1 MTAQGRY
8 AAPDSQFGRSAGN
21 AAARGGALIAVAVVI
36 GFLLL
41 WQGGVGGSGDEVTA
55 ATTTEDDSSTD
66 DPTDDTPDESTD
78 EGTDEVTDDGTDTG
92 AETDDTGTDT
102 GDTVEETTDTTP
114 ATPVTRPPGD
124 VKVAVA
130 NGVGEAGLAG
140 ARESVLSTAGY
151 VTAAVNAAAET
162 AQSQVYYLEGYGE
175 EAQAIAVE
183 LGGDAAVL
191 RPAPSD
197 PGALVADPT
206 AVADFHVFVI
216 LGSDRV
222 LG

>member
-8 AAPDSQFGRSAGN
+8 AAPDSSFGRSAGN
-21 AAARGGALIAVAVVI
+21 AAARGGALVAVAVVI

-41 WQGGVGGSGDEVTA
+41 WQGGVGGSGDAVIVADSSGSDDAIGGDTADEDTTGDAAA
-55 ATTTEDDSSTD
+55 ATDDSAGED
-66 DPTDDTPDESTD
+66 AAAPDDT
-78 EGTDEVTDDGTDTG
+78 VDT
-92 AETDDTGTDT
+92 AP
-102 GDTVEETTDTTP
+102 EETIPP
-114 ATPVTRPPGD
+114 APVTRPPGD

-140 ARESVLSTAGY
+140 ARASVLSTSGY
-151 VTAAVNAAAET
+151 VTVAANAVAET
-162 AQSQVYYLEGYGE
+162 AQSQVYYVEGYGE
-175 EAQAIAVE
+175 DAQAVAVE

-197 PGALVADPT
+197 PGALVTDAT
-206 AVADFHVFVI
+206 AVDGFHVFVI
-216 LGSDRV
+216 LGTDRV

>member
-8 AAPDSQFGRSAGN
+8 AAPDSSFGRSAGN
-21 AAARGGALIAVAVVI
+21 AAARGGALVAVAVVI

-41 WQGGVGGSGDEVTA
+41 WQGGVGGSGDAVITA
-55 ATTTEDDSSTD
+55 DGSEISENADAIGSDTADEDTTGDAAA
-66 DPTDDTPDESTD
+66 
-78 EGTDEVTDDGTDTG
+78 VADDGTGED
-92 AETDDTGTDT
+92 AVAPDDTVDT
-102 GDTVEETTDTTP
+102 APEETIPP
-114 ATPVTRPPGD
+114 APVTRPPGD

-140 ARESVLSTAGY
+140 ARASVLSTTGY
-151 VTAAVNAAAET
+151 VTVAANAAADT
-162 AQSQVYYLEGYGE
+162 AQSQVYYVEGYGE
-175 EAQAIAVE
+175 DAQAIAVE

-197 PGALVADPT
+197 PGALVTDAT
-206 AVADFHVFVI
+206 AVDGFHVFVI
-216 LGSDRV
+216 LGTDRM

>member
-8 AAPDSQFGRSAGN
+8 AAPDSSFGRSAGN
-21 AAARGGALIAVAVVI
+21 AAARGGALVAVAVVI

-41 WQGGVGGSGDEVTA
+41 WQGGVGGSGDAVITSDGGESSESADAIGSDTA
-55 ATTTEDDSSTD
+55 DEDTTVDATA
-66 DPTDDTPDESTD
+66 
-78 EGTDEVTDDGTDTG
+78 VTDDGTGEDA
-92 AETDDTGTDT
+92 AEPDDTVDT
-102 GDTVEETTDTTP
+102 APEETIPP
-114 ATPVTRPPGD
+114 APVTRPPGD

-140 ARESVLSTAGY
+140 ARASVLSTTGY
-151 VTAAVNAAAET
+151 VTVAANAAADT
-162 AQSQVYYLEGYGE
+162 AQSQVYYVESYGE
-175 EAQAIAVE
+175 DAQAIAVE

-197 PGALVADPT
+197 PGALVTDAT
-206 AVADFHVFVI
+206 AVDGFHVFVI
-216 LGSDRV
+216 LGTDRV

>member
-8 AAPDSQFGRSAGN
+8 AAPDSSFGRSAGN
-21 AAARGGALIAVAVVI
+21 AAARGGALVAVAVVI

-41 WQGGVGGSGDEVTA
+41 WQGGVGGSGDAVITA
-55 ATTTEDDSSTD
+55 DGS
-66 DPTDDTPDESTD
+66 ESTD
-78 EGTDEVTDDGTDTG
+78 AIGSDTVDEDTTSDAAAATDDGTGED
-92 AETDDTGTDT
+92 AAAPDDTVDT
-102 GDTVEETTDTTP
+102 APEETIPP
-114 ATPVTRPPGD
+114 APVTRPPGD

-140 ARESVLSTAGY
+140 ARASVLSTAGY
-151 VTAAVNAAAET
+151 VTVAANAAAET
-162 AQSQVYYLEGYGE
+162 AQSQVYYVEGYGE
-175 EAQAIAVE
+175 DAQAIAVE

-197 PGALVADPT
+197 PGALVTDAT
-206 AVADFHVFVI
+206 AVEGFHVFVI
-216 LGSDRV
+216 LGTDRV

>member
-8 AAPDSQFGRSAGN
+8 AAPDSSFGRSAGN
-21 AAARGGALIAVAVVI
+21 AAARGGALVAVAVVI

-41 WQGGVGGSGDEVTA
+41 WQGGVGGSGDPVIVADGSGSDGTIGGDTA
-55 ATTTEDDSSTD
+55 DEDTTGDTD
-66 DPTDDTPDESTD
+66 AA
-78 EGTDEVTDDGTDTG
+78 TDDGTGED
-92 AETDDTGTDT
+92 AVAPDDT
-102 GDTVEETTDTTP
+102 VDTTP
-114 ATPVTRPPGD
+114 EETIPPTPVTRPPGD

-140 ARESVLSTAGY
+140 ARASVLSTAGY
-151 VTAAVNAAAET
+151 VTVAANAAAET
-162 AQSQVYYLEGYGE
+162 SQSQVYYVEGYGE

-197 PGALVADPT
+197 PGALVTDAT
-206 AVADFHVFVI
+206 AVEGFHVFVI
-216 LGSDRV
+216 LGTDRV

>member
-8 AAPDSQFGRSAGN
+8 AAPDSSFGRSAGN
-21 AAARGGALIAVAVVI
+21 AAARGGALVAVAVVI

-41 WQGGVGGSGDEVTA
+41 WQGGVGGSGDAVITA
-55 ATTTEDDSSTD
+55 DGS
-66 DPTDDTPDESTD
+66 ESTD
-78 EGTDEVTDDGTDTG
+78 AIGSDTVDEDTTGDAAATPDDGTGED
-92 AETDDTGTDT
+92 AAAPDDTVDT
-102 GDTVEETTDTTP
+102 APEETIPP
-114 ATPVTRPPGD
+114 APVTRPPGD

-140 ARESVLSTAGY
+140 ARASVLSTTGY
-151 VTAAVNAAAET
+151 VTVAANAAAET
-162 AQSQVYYLEGYGE
+162 AQSQVYYVEGYGE
-175 EAQAIAVE
+175 DAQAIAVE

-197 PGALVADPT
+197 PGALVTDAT
-206 AVADFHVFVI
+206 AVDGFHVFVI
-216 LGSDRV
+216 LGTDRV

>member
-8 AAPDSQFGRSAGN
+8 AAPDSSFGRSAGN
-21 AAARGGALIAVAVVI
+21 AAARGGALVAVAVVI

-41 WQGGVGGSGDEVTA
+41 WQGGVGGSGDAVIVA
-55 ATTTEDDSSTD
+55 DGSGS
-66 DPTDDTPDESTD
+66 DDTIGGDTADEDTTGDTD
-78 EGTDEVTDDGTDTG
+78 AATDDGTGED
-92 AETDDTGTDT
+92 AVAPDDT
-102 GDTVEETTDTTP
+102 VDTTP
-114 ATPVTRPPGD
+114 EETIPPAPVTRPPGD

-140 ARESVLSTAGY
+140 ARASVLSTAGY
-151 VTAAVNAAAET
+151 VTVAANAAAET
-162 AQSQVYYLEGYGE
+162 AQSQVYYVEGYGE

-197 PGALVADPT
+197 PGALVTDAT
-206 AVADFHVFVI
+206 AVEGFHVFVI
-216 LGSDRV
+216 LGTDRV

>member
-8 AAPDSQFGRSAGN
+8 AAPDSSFGRSAGN
-21 AAARGGALIAVAVVI
+21 AAARGGALVAVAVVI

-41 WQGGVGGSGDEVTA
+41 WQGGVGGSGDAVIVADGSGSDDAIGGDTA
-55 ATTTEDDSSTD
+55 DEDTTGDTD
-66 DPTDDTPDESTD
+66 AA
-78 EGTDEVTDDGTDTG
+78 TDDGTGED
-92 AETDDTGTDT
+92 AVAPDDT
-102 GDTVEETTDTTP
+102 VDTTP
-114 ATPVTRPPGD
+114 EETIPPTPATRPPGD

-140 ARESVLSTAGY
+140 ARASVLSTAGY
-151 VTAAVNAAAET
+151 VTVAANAAAET
-162 AQSQVYYLEGYGE
+162 AQSQVYYVEGYGE
-175 EAQAIAVE
+175 DAQAIAVE

-197 PGALVADPT
+197 PGALVTDAT
-206 AVADFHVFVI
+206 AVEGFHVFVI
-216 LGSDRV
+216 LGTDRV

>member
-8 AAPDSQFGRSAGN
+8 AASDSSFGRSAGN
-21 AAARGGALIAVAVVI
+21 AAARGGALVAVAVVI

-41 WQGGVGGSGDEVTA
+41 WQGGVGGSGDAVIVADGSGGDDAIGGDTA
-55 ATTTEDDSSTD
+55 DEDTTGDTD
-66 DPTDDTPDESTD
+66 AA
-78 EGTDEVTDDGTDTG
+78 TDDGTGED
-92 AETDDTGTDT
+92 AVAPDDT
-102 GDTVEETTDTTP
+102 VDTTP
-114 ATPVTRPPGD
+114 EETILPTPVTRPPGD

-140 ARESVLSTAGY
+140 ARASVLSTAGY
-151 VTAAVNAAAET
+151 VTVAANAAAET
-162 AQSQVYYLEGYGE
+162 AQSQVYYVEGYGE
-175 EAQAIAVE
+175 DAQAIAVE

-197 PGALVADPT
+197 SGALVTDAT
-206 AVADFHVFVI
+206 AVEGFHVFVI
-216 LGSDRV
+216 LGTDRV

>member
-8 AAPDSQFGRSAGN
+8 AAPDSSFGRSAGN
-21 AAARGGALIAVAVVI
+21 AAARGGALVAVAVVI

-41 WQGGVGGSGDEVTA
+41 WQGGVGGSGDAVITVDGSENTDAIGSDTA
-55 ATTTEDDSSTD
+55 DEDTTVDATA
-66 DPTDDTPDESTD
+66 
-78 EGTDEVTDDGTDTG
+78 VTDDGTGEDA
-92 AETDDTGTDT
+92 AEPDDTVDT
-102 GDTVEETTDTTP
+102 APEETIPP
-114 ATPVTRPPGD
+114 APVTRPPGD

-140 ARESVLSTAGY
+140 ARASVLSTTGY
-151 VTAAVNAAAET
+151 VTVAANAAADT
-162 AQSQVYYLEGYGE
+162 AQSQVYYVESYGE
-175 EAQAIAVE
+175 DAQAIAVE

-197 PGALVADPT
+197 PGALVTDAT
-206 AVADFHVFVI
+206 AVDGFHVFVI
-216 LGSDRV
+216 LGTDRV

>member
-8 AAPDSQFGRSAGN
+8 AAPDSSFGRSAGN
-21 AAARGGALIAVAVVI
+21 AAARGGALVALAVVI

-41 WQGGVGGSGDEVTA
+41 WQGGVGGSVDAVITADGSESDDATDNNTADEDTTGDADA
-55 ATTTEDDSSTD
+55 ATSVD
-66 DPTDDTPDESTD
+66 DPVEDAAAPDDT
-78 EGTDEVTDDGTDTG
+78 VDT
-92 AETDDTGTDT
+92 AP
-102 GDTVEETTDTTP
+102 EETIP
-114 ATPVTRPPGD
+114 PTPVTRPPGD

-140 ARESVLSTAGY
+140 ARASVLSTTGY
-151 VTAAVNAAAET
+151 VTVAANAAAET
-162 AQSQVYYLEGYGE
+162 AQSQVYYVEGYGE
-175 EAQAIAVE
+175 EAQGIAVE

-197 PGALVADPT
+197 PGALVTDAT
-206 AVADFHVFVI
+206 AVDGFHVFVI
-216 LGSDRV
+216 LGTDRV

>member
-8 AAPDSQFGRSAGN
+8 AAPDSSFGRSAGN
-21 AAARGGALIAVAVVI
+21 AAARGGALVAVAVVI

-41 WQGGVGGSGDEVTA
+41 WQGGVGGSGDAVITA
-55 ATTTEDDSSTD
+55 DSS
-66 DPTDDTPDESTD
+66 ESTD
-78 EGTDEVTDDGTDTG
+78 AIGSDTVDEDTTGDAAATPDDGTGED
-92 AETDDTGTDT
+92 AAAPDDTVDT
-102 GDTVEETTDTTP
+102 APEETIPP
-114 ATPVTRPPGD
+114 APVTRPPGD

-140 ARESVLSTAGY
+140 ARASVLSTTGY
-151 VTAAVNAAAET
+151 VTVAANAAAET
-162 AQSQVYYLEGYGE
+162 AQSQVYYVEGYGE
-175 EAQAIAVE
+175 DAEAIAVE

-197 PGALVADPT
+197 PGALVTDAT
-206 AVADFHVFVI
+206 AVDGFHVFVI
-216 LGSDRV
+216 LGTDRV

>member
-8 AAPDSQFGRSAGN
+8 AAPDSSFGRSAGN
-21 AAARGGALIAVAVVI
+21 AAARGGALVAVAVVI

-41 WQGGVGGSGDEVTA
+41 WQGGVGGSPDAVIVA
-55 ATTTEDDSSTD
+55 DSSGS
-66 DPTDDTPDESTD
+66 DDTIGGDTADEDTTGD
-78 EGTDEVTDDGTDTG
+78 AAAATDDGRRGCRCARRHGRHD
-92 AETDDTGTDT
+92 
-102 GDTVEETTDTTP
+102 P
-114 ATPVTRPPGD
+114 RRPFPPPVTRPPGD

-140 ARESVLSTAGY
+140 ARASVLSTAGY
-151 VTAAVNAAAET
+151 VTVAANAAAET
-162 AQSQVYYLEGYGE
+162 AQSQVYYVEGYGE
-175 EAQAIAVE
+175 EAQGITVE

-197 PGALVADPT
+197 PGALVTDAT
-206 AVADFHVFVI
+206 AVEGFHVFVI
-216 LGSDRV
+216 LGTDRV

>member
-8 AAPDSQFGRSAGN
+8 AAPDSSFGRSAGN
-21 AAARGGALIAVAVVI
+21 AAARGGALVAVAVVI

-41 WQGGVGGSGDEVTA
+41 WQGGVGGSGDAVITA
-55 ATTTEDDSSTD
+55 DGSEISENADAIGSDTADEDTTGDAAA
-66 DPTDDTPDESTD
+66 
-78 EGTDEVTDDGTDTG
+78 VTDDGTGED
-92 AETDDTGTDT
+92 AAAPV
-102 GDTVEETTDTTP
+102 DTVGTAPEETIPP
-114 ATPVTRPPGD
+114 APVTRPPGD

-140 ARESVLSTAGY
+140 ARASVLSTTGY
-151 VTAAVNAAAET
+151 VTVAANAAADT
-162 AQSQVYYLEGYGE
+162 AQSQVYYVEGYGE
-175 EAQAIAVE
+175 DAQAIAVE

-197 PGALVADPT
+197 PGALVTDAT
-206 AVADFHVFVI
+206 AVDGFHVFVI
-216 LGSDRV
+216 LGTDRV